1 MIKKGTDIAHL
12 KASSNKIKKSSNAF
26 LTISEVSEELKLPQ
40 HVLRFWETKFPSL
53 KPMKRGGGR
62 RYYRPKDIA
71 FIKQIRKLLYTNG
84 YTIKGV
90 QKLLSDSD
98 IKISPEI
105 TNKSMA
111 QSIENTVDEKYK
123 DLHSILEELIN
134 IRDELHKT
142 HEKITH
148 S

>member
-1 MIKKGTDIAHL
+1 MA
-12 KASSNKIKKSSNAF
+12 KSSLAF
-26 LTISEVSEELKLPQ
+26 RTISEVSNYLNLPQ

-62 RYYRPKDIA
+62 RYSRPKDIT

-98 IKISPEI
+98 IKISPQI
-105 TNKSMA
+105 TNKSLA